1 MNISEITTCL
11 KIASGIRGYSYP
23 SGIWRRSLKGLPG
36 DISGWFRALQGELY
50 LLQGRHDDLAKISE
64 KHIVLLYYKAYDLYI
79 CGKFSESLPVIMRFC
94 DAAPRHSE
102 GMYLL
107 SDIYEAMH
115 DKENA
120 FRTLSTDRLLS
131 RRKTWIRLANLVVS
145 PQHFDHLQ
153 QLYDRAVKQKLCSEK
168 DVVILENLALGAQRA
183 GEYEKALHIWK
194 SSIVPQK
201 GNTPPAPKKLTP
213 SLAREALQD
222 LTSTMNK
229 SGLELFLISG
239 TLLGLI
245 RDGNF
250 LCHDT
255 DLDTGIF
262 HGFHPEQ
269 LKNAIYASGR
279 FTIMAQRSP
288 HCLRIRHV
296 NGTPIDIFTHYRTDG
311 DFWHGG
317 VKVRW
322 HNSPF
327 GLKPARFL
335 GLSVLIPDNPE
346 KYLEENYGADW
357 RTPRE
362 QFDSAMDCP
371 NYTLENESEFLIHQ
385 LKKGS
390 AGL

>member
-1 MNISEITTCL
+1 MEMWFSDEHTDHARLSLRVERQLFSAESEFQRIDVLESTEFGKVL
-11 KIASGIRGYSYP
+11 VVD
-23 SGIWRRSLKGLPG
+23 G
-36 DISGWFRALQGELY
+36 DLI
-50 LLQGRHDDLAKISE
+50 
-64 KHIVLLYYKAYDLYI
+64 LYI

-94 DAAPRHSE
+94 AAAPGHSE

-131 RRKTWIRLANLVVS
+131 RRKTWIRLANRVVS
-145 PQHFDHLQ
+145 PQHFDLLQ
-153 QLYDRAVKQKLCSEK
+153 QLYDRAIKQKLCSDK

-183 GEYEKALHIWK
+183 GEYEKALHINIDKMASYRYLW
-194 SSIVPQK
+194 SIPQK
-201 GNTPPAPKKLTP
+201 GNTPPAAKKLIP
-213 SLAREALQD
+213 SLAREALHD
-222 LTSTMNK
+222 LTSTTSK

-327 GLKPARFL
+327 GLKSVRFL

-357 RTPRE
+357 RTPKE

-371 NYTLENESEFLIHQ
+371 NHTIENESEFLIHQ